1 MKKTLMLF
9 LIFALSFAMGCA
21 VRTLKTA
28 PKPADEKKAALEKSS
43 VEDFYTLYEDGWDAA
58 IFNRGDY
65 NHFIKKMR
73 SGDLTSISFRKLP
86 GYFLKTHIAL
96 PKDINFFTVNS
107 EKKLNELLGKSHLRT
122 ELYRHDMSKTF
133 ITIIALRPSTSAFT
147 INISSAYLE
156 GSQVYIV
163 YGIKPVDNIGVR
175 YFRKDIAVFETARP
189 RTVTTVHFIDESG
202 KGIAI
207 AYGRRLENSP
217 KNIADMRKNFTGK
230 YKGTLSSLTSSGM
243 LMVTELILSPD
254 YTFILKQSY
263 KGDADRVF
271 EIKGKWAPTEDLASI
286 VLNYDKSERD
296 QRKFLFINNK
306 EIEQLNF
313 NGDRLEEGNNLLKK

>member
-1 MKKTLMLF
+1 MRKTIMLF

-21 VRTLKTA
+21 VRTI
-28 PKPADEKKAALEKSS
+28 KPADERKAVQEKPS

-65 NHFIKKMR
+65 NSFIKKMR
-73 SGDLTSISFRKLP
+73 SGDLKSISFRKLP
-86 GYFLKTHIAL
+86 GYFLKTPVAL

-107 EKKLNELLGKSHLRT
+107 EKKLNELMGRSHLRT

-163 YGIKPVDNIGVR
+163 YGIKPMDNIGVR

-207 AYGRRLENSP
+207 PYGRRLESSP
-217 KNIADMRKNFTGK
+217 KNIVDMRKNFTGR
-230 YKGTLSSLTSSGM
+230 YRGTLSSLTSSGM
-243 LMVTELILSPD
+243 LVVTELILSPD
-254 YTFILKQSY
+254 YTFVLKQSY
-263 KGDADRVF
+263 KGDSERVF
-271 EIKGKWAPTEDLASI
+271 EMIGKWAPTEDLASI
-286 VLNYDKSERD
+286 VLNYDKSDRD

-313 NGDRLEEGNNLLKK
+313 NGDRLEEGNNLLRKN